1 MVKSYS
7 LFRSIDTS
15 LVDAL
20 CLVKSCNY
28 SFSFI
33 YEAISDAFDAST
45 SSTAVFCARV
55 YLRNTTRG
63 TNMGSMHHS
72 PHHPCSVSPWCWWD
86 TAGYTHRFK
95 ARKITETSFYSE
107 YERVAVEFYSDT
119 VGKLHKAIGY
129 ITRSKIDAITGCM

>member
-63 TNMGSMHHS
+63 TNMGSMYHA
-72 PHHPCSVSPWCWWD
+72 PHHACSVSPRCWWN
-86 TAGYTHRFK
+86 TASYAYRFK
-95 ARKITETSFYSE
+95 TRKITETSFYS
-107 YERVAVEFYSDT
+107 
-119 VGKLHKAIGY
+119 
-129 ITRSKIDAITGCM
+129 

>member
-20 CLVKSCNY
+20 RLVKSCNY
-28 SFSFI
+28 SFVFI

-45 SSTAVFCARV
+45 NTTAVFCARV

-63 TNMGSMHHS
+63 ANMGSMHHT
-72 PHHPCSVSPWCWWD
+72 PHHQPQSV
-86 TAGYTHRFK
+86 HH
-95 ARKITETSFYSE
+95 
-107 YERVAVEFYSDT
+107 
-119 VGKLHKAIGY
+119 VGGTQQATPTPTGSKLEKLPRPAFTLKHE
-129 ITRSKIDAITGCM
+129 

>member
-33 YEAISDAFDAST
+33 YEDITDSFDAST
-45 SSTAVFCARV
+45 NSTAVFCARV

-63 TNMGSMHHS
+63 TNMGSMHYT
-72 PHHPCSVSPWCWWD
+72 PHHPCSVSPWSWGD
-86 TAGYTHRFK
+86 TAGYAHGFK
-95 ARKITETSFYSE
+95 IRKIAETSFYSKHD
-107 YERVAVEFYSDT
+107 RVAVEFHSDT
-119 VGKLHKAIGY
+119 VGKLH
-129 ITRSKIDAITGCM
+129 

>member
-20 CLVKSCNY
+20 CLVESSNY

-33 YEAISDAFDAST
+33 YEAFTDAFDAST
-45 SSTAVFCARV
+45 SSTAVFCASV

-63 TNMGSMHHS
+63 ANMGSMHHT
-72 PHHPCSVSPWCWWD
+72 PHHQPQSVHHVGGTQQATPTGSKLENYRDQHLRLNMSESQW
-86 TAGYTHRFK
+86 
-95 ARKITETSFYSE
+95 SFS
-107 YERVAVEFYSDT
+107 V
-119 VGKLHKAIGY
+119 I
-129 ITRSKIDAITGCM
+129 